1 MFPFDYDEWPS
12 NSTNNEFIQRPYS
25 GSIFEIRSKF
35 EKIFPEEKFHEVG
48 KTIGKKTQVFKIKYS
63 LNLLTDYGL
72 HAELDSEGVV
82 KEYMNEKTNLME
94 YIDERND
101 LELYTSYTMMN
112 LTRYKWENLGFNWHL
127 INVLFNVM
135 YVI

>member
-1 MFPFDYDEWPS
+1 
-12 NSTNNEFIQRPYS
+12 
-25 GSIFEIRSKF
+25 
-35 EKIFPEEKFHEVG
+35 
-48 KTIGKKTQVFKIKYS
+48 
-63 LNLLTDYGL
+63 
-72 HAELDSEGVV
+72 V